1 MRNAKFAAIA
11 AAIVGVGSIGI
22 APVSAGTT
30 LNGGGSSFM
39 ANMIDICSAQYNRN
53 TEFNAGGDTVSY
65 SAVGSGTGK
74 TNFANGTFKFGGTDS
89 LYGSGAPSN
98 FVYVPLI
105 SGAIPVMYRL
115 DGVSPAGETVRL
127 SPATIGDI
135 FAGRIKTWNDPA
147 IVADNTAKST
157 PAVKKGSKSGVTVTI
172 AKKGTKVTV
181 KVAATAAAIK
191 KFKGKAVIISR
202 TTTAKKTKKVA
213 TVKSLTASTSKAI
226 AHAAGDIYT
235 VKVGT
240 KSIAA
245 VGVDPIV
252 SGVTL
257 KLPSTP
263 IRVAYRSGNS
273 GTTNNFTNF
282 LNKAVGST
290 WTKPANDSFTSAFP
304 GSIPTGGTFQAASGS
319 DGVANYVRDYN
330 GAITYTEQSYADER
344 AAKNPN
350 IKSALVRN
358 NAGVY
363 VGPSPAST
371 AAFYSEAAVDASG
384 AVTPDY
390 AVAAADA
397 YLINAIAYG
406 LAGTSTSADN
416 TAVKSYFTYVLETC
430 APKNAA
436 GAGYAA
442 LSGSILTKAL
452 AQVAKIS
459 AG

>member
-1 MRNAKFAAIA
+1 MRTAKLAAVV
-11 AAIVGVGSIGI
+11 AAIVSVGAVG
-22 APVSAGTT
+22 AVPASAGTT

-39 ANMIDICSAQYNRN
+39 ANMVDICSAQYNRN
-53 TEFNAGGDTVSY
+53 TQFNTGGDTVSY
-65 SAVGSGTGK
+65 SSVGSGTGK

-89 LYGSGAPSN
+89 LYSSGAPSN

-105 SGAIPVMYRL
+105 SGAISVMYHL
-115 DGVSPAGETVRL
+115 EGVTPSTETVRL
-127 SPATIGDI
+127 SPATIGKI
-135 FAGRIKTWNDPA
+135 FAGEIKTWNDAA

-172 AKKGTKVTV
+172 SKAGKKVSV
-181 KVAATAAAIK
+181 KVAATSAALTR
-191 KFKGKAVIISR
+191 FKGKAVTFSK
-202 TTTAKKTKKVA
+202 TTKAKKTTKAGSAPALKA
-213 TVKSLTASTSKAI
+213 SITKSFAYT
-226 AHAAGDIYT
+226 AGDIFT

-245 VGVDPIV
+245 VGVDAIV

-257 KLPSTP
+257 KMPSTP

-282 LNKAVGST
+282 LNKAAGAT
-290 WTKPANDSFTSAFP
+290 WTKAANDSFTSAFP
-304 GSIPTGGTFQAASGS
+304 GSVPTDGTFQAASGS

-344 AAKNPN
+344 ATSS
-350 IKSALVRN
+350 IKSALVKN

-363 VGPSPAST
+363 VAPSAAATS
-371 AAFYSEAAVDASG
+371 AFYAEAAVDASG
-384 AVTPDY
+384 AVTPDF

-406 LAGTSTSADN
+406 LAGTTTSADN
-416 TAVKSYFTYVLETC
+416 TAVRSYFGYVLNTC

-436 GAGYAA
+436 GAGYAP
-442 LSGSILTKAL
+442 LGGSILTKAL

>member
-1 MRNAKFAAIA
+1 MRTAKLAAVV
-11 AAIVGVGSIGI
+11 AAIVTVGATG
-22 APVSAGTT
+22 ALPASAGTT

-39 ANMIDICSAQYNRN
+39 ANMVDICSAQYNRN
-53 TEFNAGGDTVSY
+53 TQFNAGGDTVSY
-65 SAVGSGTGK
+65 SSVGSGTGK
-74 TNFANGTFKFGGTDS
+74 TNFANGTFKFGGSDS
-89 LYGSGAPSN
+89 LYTSNAPSN

-105 SGAIPVMYRL
+105 SGAISVMYHL
-115 DGVSPAGETVRL
+115 EGVSPATETVRL
-127 SPATIGDI
+127 SPATIGKI
-135 FAGRIKTWNDPA
+135 FAGQIKTWNDPA

-157 PAVKKGSKSGVTVTI
+157 PATKKGTKSGVTVSI
-172 AKKGTKVTV
+172 SKAGTKVTL
-181 KVAATAAAIK
+181 KVAATAAAMK
-191 KFKGKAVIISR
+191 TFKGKAVTFVR
-202 TTTAKKTKKVA
+202 
-213 TVKSLTASTSKAI
+213 TSKAKKSVK
-226 AHAAGDIYT
+226 AGSAPALKSAVTKSFAWVDGDIWT

-245 VGVDPIV
+245 VGVDPIL
-252 SGVTL
+252 SGTTL
-257 KLPSTP
+257 KLPATP
-263 IRVAYRSGNS
+263 IRVAHRNGSS

-282 LNKAVGST
+282 LNKAAGET

-304 GSIPTGGTFQAASGS
+304 GSYPTDGSFQGVTGS

-344 AAKNPN
+344 ATSS
-350 IKSALVRN
+350 IRSALVRN

-363 VGPSPAST
+363 VAPSSAATAS
-371 AAFYSEAAVDASG
+371 FYAEAAVDVTG
-384 AVTPDY
+384 AVTPDFT
-390 AVAAADA
+390 VAAADA

-406 LAGTSTSADN
+406 LAGTATTADN
-416 TAVKSYFTYVLETC
+416 SAVKSFFGYVLNTC

-442 LSGSILTKAL
+442 LGGSILTKAL

>member
-1 MRNAKFAAIA
+1 MRTAKLAAVV
-11 AAIVGVGSIGI
+11 AAIVSVGAVG
-22 APVSAGTT
+22 AVPASAGTT
-30 LNGGGSSFM
+30 LNGGGSSFV
-39 ANMIDICSAQYNRN
+39 ANMVDICSAQYNRN
-53 TEFNAGGDTVSY
+53 TQYNAGGDTVSY
-65 SAVGSGTGK
+65 SSVGSGTGK

-89 LYGSGAPSN
+89 LYSSGAPSN

-105 SGAIPVMYRL
+105 SGAISVMYHL
-115 DGVSPAGETVRL
+115 EGVSPSGETVRL
-127 SPATIGDI
+127 SPATIGKI
-135 FAGRIKTWNDPA
+135 FAGEIKTWNDAA

-157 PAVKKGSKSGVTVTI
+157 PATKKGSKSGVTVTI
-172 AKKGTKVTV
+172 AKSGKKVTV
-181 KVAATAAAIK
+181 KVAATAAALG
-191 KFKGKAVIISR
+191 KFKGKGVTFSR
-202 TTTAKKTKKVA
+202 TSKAKKT
-213 TVKSLTASTSKAI
+213 VKAGTASALKASLSQTFTYT
-226 AHAAGDIYT
+226 AGDIWT

-282 LNKAVGST
+282 LNKAAGAT
-290 WTKPANDSFTSAFP
+290 WTKAANDSFTSAFP
-304 GSIPTGGTFQAASGS
+304 GSVPTDGTFQAASGS

-344 AAKNPN
+344 ATAS

-363 VGPSPAST
+363 VAPSPAAT

-384 AVTPDY
+384 AVTPDF

-406 LAGTSTSADN
+406 LAGTTTSADN
-416 TAVKSYFTYVLETC
+416 TSVRSFFSYVLGTC
-430 APKNAA
+430 APKNAS

-442 LSGSILTKAL
+442 LTGSILTKAQ